1 MSQAFEENENQFTFK
16 LQMVE
21 VRRLNVTEREP
32 ITNIYNCEG
41 PN

>member
-1 MSQAFEENENQFTFK
+1 MFQALNEADDQLDLK
-16 LQMVE
+16 VQMVE

-41 PN
+41 

>member
-1 MSQAFEENENQFTFK
+1 MFQTLNEADDLLDLK
-16 LQMVE
+16 VQMVE

-41 PN
+41 

>member
-1 MSQAFEENENQFTFK
+1 MFQTLNEADDQLDLK
-16 LQMVE
+16 VQMVE

-41 PN
+41 